1 MNKKD
6 NRDLILNMVNF
17 YSLINVEFIDLIPDL
32 TNIEITPLFSK
43 ILNFIHFEGITT
55 ASRISKKLNISV
67 PNTSR
72 SINTL
77 YNLGYLIKN
86 KDEKDKRIV
95 YISLSNK
102 SLNIIL
108 SVASAEE
115 EAFLERFNV
124 LSNEEVSEL
133 SQSLLKAQ
141 NLIIKMRD
149 LNEYKA
155 QSKKVNNG

>member
-1 MNKKD
+1 MNNKD
-6 NRDLILNMVNF
+6 TRELILNMVNF
-17 YSLINVEFIDLIPDL
+17 YSLFNVEFIDLIPDL

-43 ILNFIHFEGITT
+43 ILNFIHFEGTTT

-86 KDEKDKRIV
+86 KDEKDKRIF

-102 SLNIIL
+102 ALNIIL
-108 SVASAEE
+108 SVAATEQD
-115 EAFLERFNV
+115 AFLERFNV
-124 LSNEEVSEL
+124 LSNEEICEL

-149 LNEYKA
+149 SHEDKT
-155 QSKKVNNG
+155 

>member
-6 NRDLILNMVNF
+6 TRELILNMVNF
-17 YSLINVEFIDLIPDL
+17 YSLFNVEFIDLIPDL

-43 ILNFIHFEGITT
+43 ILNFIHFEGTTT

-102 SLNIIL
+102 ALNIIL
-108 SVASAEE
+108 SVAATEQD
-115 EAFLERFNV
+115 AFLERFNV
-124 LSNEEVSEL
+124 LSNEEISEL

-149 LNEYKA
+149 SHEDKT
-155 QSKKVNNG
+155 